1 MSKSL
6 VISIVYIQFDIC
18 YACKLKLRQLI
29 LAFLLIVTELWIKR
43 NRVTTTTYNKAIT
56 DMLLIVFI
64 RKNNYKMISEL
75 VNITKSNK
83 KYVLYRE

>member
-1 MSKSL
+1 M
-6 VISIVYIQFDIC
+6 
-18 YACKLKLRQLI
+18 
-29 LAFLLIVTELWIKR
+29 AFLLIVTELWIKR

-64 RKNNYKMISEL
+64 RKNNYKMISEF

-83 KYVLYRE
+83 KYVLYREYYA